1 MEIDK
6 SSNFNLDI
14 IRCLA
19 AYMVLFCHLGQYC
32 GLSVTDEM
40 RKGVQL
46 FFILSG
52 YLIFNSLNHTSS
64 LGQYYRKRFLRIVP
78 VYWLV
83 LVINYVMGGGVVCLW
98 GLVLGV
104 WFSHIDIFCSI
115 YFSLGE

>member
-32 GLSVTDEM
+32 GLSVTVEM

-83 LVINYVMGGGVVCLW
+83 LVINYVMGGGVVC
-98 GLVLGV
+98 
-104 WFSHIDIFCSI
+104 FHR
-115 YFSLGE
+115 